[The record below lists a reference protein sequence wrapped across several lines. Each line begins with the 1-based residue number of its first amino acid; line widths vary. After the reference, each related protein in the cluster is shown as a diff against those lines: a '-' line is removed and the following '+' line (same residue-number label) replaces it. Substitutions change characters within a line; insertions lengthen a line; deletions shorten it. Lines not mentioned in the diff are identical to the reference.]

1 MMIIMLIMF
10 TIASQNFERHEPM
23 PNLATCWQLAPERM
37 NALLAA
43 HPEITKLAVGCV
55 INNGDPI

>member
-1 MMIIMLIMF
+1 MIAMFIVF
-10 TIASQNFERHEPM
+10 TIGGQNFERHEPM
-23 PNLATCWQLAPERM
+23 PNLATCWQRATGRM

-55 INNGDPI
+55 INSGDPI